1 MSTNNRMVEKS
12 KRNIKEALL
21 NLMYEREFSTITV
34 NDLLLKANVSR
45 GTFYAHF
52 SNLEEVR
59 QQLISDLFDR
69 ADAMF
74 RDYRA
79 KELARDP
86 RPVIEA
92 ATQLMNESRESA
104 KRLFKF
110 INVYDLGVSLTT
122 WLTDY
127 ILSDSE
133 LVDSIGGLQIAK
145 TYARYAAGG
154 IMNAYNMW
162 IADDFDVEPEIFV
175 TTMFR
180 MLMNGV
186 NGILIEKTGK

>member
-1 MSTNNRMVEKS
+1 MGETNRMVEKS
-12 KRNIKEALL
+12 IRNIKDALL
-21 NLMYEREFSTITV
+21 GLMYEKDFNLITV
-34 NDLLLKANVSR
+34 NDLLCRANISR

-52 SNLEEVR
+52 SNLEDVR
-59 QQLISDLFDR
+59 QQLVSDLFTR

-74 RDYRA
+74 KCYRA
-79 KELARDP
+79 IDLAKDP

-92 ATQLMNESRESA
+92 ATKLMNESRESA
-104 KRLFKF
+104 KHLFKF
-110 INVYDLGVSLTT
+110 INVYELGVSLTG

-127 ILSDSE
+127 ILSDTE
-133 LVDSIGGLQIAK
+133 LVESIGGMSIAK

-162 IADDFDVEPEIFV
+162 IADDFDVDPDVFV
-175 TTMFR
+175 TTMFS

-186 NGILIEKTGK
+186 NGILKADNDQ

>member
-1 MSTNNRMVEKS
+1 MSETNRMVERS
-12 KRNIKEALL
+12 KRNIKEAML
-21 NLMYEREFSTITV
+21 NLLYERDFSSITV
-34 NDLLLKANVSR
+34 NDLLARANVSR

-52 SNLEEVR
+52 SNLEDVR
-59 QQLISDLFDR
+59 QQLIKELFDR

-74 RDYRA
+74 SGYRA
-79 KELARDP
+79 IELARDP
-86 RPVIEA
+86 QPVIQA
-92 ATQLMNESRESA
+92 ATLLMNESRESV

-122 WLTDY
+122 WLTNF
-127 ILSDSE
+127 ILSDDE
-133 LVDSIGGLQIAK
+133 LVDSIGGIQIAK

-162 IADDFDVEPEIFV
+162 IADDFDVDPEIFV
-175 TTMFR
+175 KTMFK

-186 NGILIEKTGK
+186 NGILAPKEA